1 MKKHVLLNN
10 IEHKDLKIN
19 LERSA
24 QMGDN
29 VWYTQTF
36 PMEFRSAQAH
46 YPILFQKDSE
56 TGQIM
61 PVTLFGFENDNNLFL
76 KNGKWD
82 AAYIPLAVQR
92 MPFYIGFQESTVDV
106 VKEKNRVLTLDIDS
120 PKVNKTHGADLFL
133 EYGGNS
139 DYLEHIAN
147 VLEALHHGLQENSA
161 FIEALTNCELLEAV
175 TLDIELNDGSKN
187 QLTVTLDIELNDG
200 SKNQL
205 MGFYTIN
212 EDNLNSLSQY
222 KLAKLHSQGYLQ
234 AIYMVIASQV
244 HINDLVARKNTQ
256 IAL

>member
-1 MKKHVLLNN
+1 MTNHVLLNN

-24 QMGDN
+24 KMGDN

-46 YPILFQKDSE
+46 YPILFQKDSD

-61 PVTLFGFENDNNLFL
+61 PVILFGFENDNNLFL
-76 KNGKWD
+76 NDEKWD
-82 AAYIPLAVQR
+82 AAYIPLAIQR
-92 MPFYIGFQESTVDV
+92 MPFYIGFQESTVDGV
-106 VKEKNRVLTLDIDS
+106 TSKNRVLTLDLDS
-120 PKVNKTHGADLFL
+120 PKVNKQQGADLFL

-147 VLEALHHGLQENSA
+147 VLESLHVGLQENKD
-161 FIEALTNCELLEAV
+161 FVEALTTCELLESV

-187 QLTVTLDIELNDG
+187 QLL
-200 SKNQL
+200 
-205 MGFYTIN
+205 GFYTIN
-212 EDNLNSLSQY
+212 EENLNNLSQENLTRLY
-222 KLAKLHSQGYLQ
+222 TAGFLQ
-234 AIYMVIASQV
+234 AIYMVLASQV
-244 HINDLVARKNTQ
+244 HINDLVARKNAQ